1 MHNEII
7 SYSISN
13 TNIVTGQVNPG
24 QTVNISCPLDNSGAT
39 PKALLIQS
47 TDWLE
52 VYIYSS
58 GTQVSLFHV
67 NGIYSA
73 VCPNDITKIS
83 LENRH
88 STVPLTYYITPLDDL
103 ALGSLPVFNNNVHF
117 SDFSSSNIESFRV
130 PLDAS
135 GNKPNYLMFQAKNTI
150 QYTFDLD
157 PSATTH
163 NHGASFIVCDGQTT
177 IVCATGAEWV
187 IAEKLDT
194 IPSLGFVTPLDFA

>member
-1 MHNEII
+1 MRNEIV

-13 TNIVTGQVNPG
+13 TNIVTGQVAPG
-24 QTVNISCPLDNSGAT
+24 QTVNISCPLDSSGAT
-39 PKALLIQS
+39 PKTLLIQS
-47 TDWLE
+47 SDWLE

-67 NGIYSA
+67 HGIYSA
-73 VCPNDITKIS
+73 ICPNSISKIS
-83 LENRH
+83 LGNRH
-88 STVPLTYYITPLDDL
+88 STVPLIYYITPLDDL
-103 ALGSLPVFNNNVHF
+103 TLGSLPVFNNNVHF

-130 PLDAS
+130 PLDSS

-157 PSATTH
+157 HSTTTH
-163 NHGASFIVCDGQTT
+163 NHGASFMVLDGQST

-187 IAEKLDT
+187 IAKKLDSL
-194 IPSLGFVTPLDFA
+194 PSLSFVTPLDFA